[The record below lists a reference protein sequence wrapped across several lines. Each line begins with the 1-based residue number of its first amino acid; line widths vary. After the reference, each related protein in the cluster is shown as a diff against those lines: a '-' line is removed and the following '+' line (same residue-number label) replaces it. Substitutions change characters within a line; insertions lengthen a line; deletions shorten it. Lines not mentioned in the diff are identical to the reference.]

1 MILQLE
7 NTPLNRI
14 KLALAPPMPINYK
27 DYILN
32 KNKYKKEEI
41 LNPRFIYSP
50 RIPVSK

>member
-14 KLALAPPMPINYK
+14 KLALTPPMPINYK

-32 KNKYKKEEI
+32 KNKYKKEMI
-41 LNPRFIYSP
+41 LTPSIIYSP
-50 RIPVSK
+50 NKISR